1 MKNQEV
7 IVYAKAYNFKNDEG
21 KLVSGGEIHILG
33 KSQRTTTDFGSTAGH
48 KVGIFKVSAE
58 LAETLMPKVPALCDI
73 EYDIDINRDNA
84 VVLKPKSA
92 VVVKEF
98 KTLV

>member
-7 IVYAKAYNFKNDEG
+7 IVYAKAFRFKNEEG
-21 KLVSGGEIHILG
+21 KLVQGGEIHILG
-33 KSQRTTTDFGSTAGH
+33 QSKRTDNDYGCTGGH
-48 KVGIFKVSAE
+48 KVGIFKVTAE
-58 LAETLMPKVPALCDI
+58 LAEALVPKVPAVCDI

-92 VVVKEF
+92 VVVKEI
-98 KTLV
+98 KSLI